1 MNVYGLRVE
10 LDERSETMGRKI
22 RDAQMENV
30 NYIVTIGDKE
40 VEKGTVA
47 VRYRNGEQK
56 FDIPVDQFISELV
69 KERDEKLIK

>member
-1 MNVYGLRVE
+1 
-10 LDERSETMGRKI
+10 
-22 RDAQMENV
+22 MENV